1 MRVIYHIS
9 TNDLKNIPEE
19 ARWAEDIGYDGLS
32 VEETAHDP
40 FSALMLAATT
50 TSRVTL
56 ETRVAIAFPRSP
68 MVVAQSARDLQD
80 FSGGRFRL
88 GLGTQVKGHMER
100 RFSVLGIAGSPAAR
114 VHSGVARHLGH
125 MAGRHATEFPG
136 AILQLQP
143 HDAILQPRRRLS
155 PKAPVAISAIN
166 PYNCRVAGQVCNGLA
181 LHPLT
186 SIKYVKEAI
195 IPNIETGARREGRDP
210 SEVKLSSSGFIITG
224 PDSKTIAA
232 RKEATKQRIAFYSS
246 TRTYFPVLELHGLQ
260 ELGQRLHGLSL
271 KGQWAEMTALVSDEM
286 LETFAVIGGYDEVA
300 GRMKEQLGGLV
311 DEVGFNMKVSTPQD
325 EKALRN
331 IINELKG

>member
-1 MRVIYHIS
+1 M
-9 TNDLKNIPEE
+9 
-19 ARWAEDIGYDGLS
+19 
-32 VEETAHDP
+32 
-40 FSALMLAATT
+40 
-50 TSRVTL
+50 
-56 ETRVAIAFPRSP
+56 
-68 MVVAQSARDLQD
+68 
-80 FSGGRFRL
+80 
-88 GLGTQVKGHMER
+88 
-100 RFSVLGIAGSPAAR
+100 
-114 VHSGVARHLGH
+114 
-125 MAGRHATEFPG
+125 
-136 AILQLQP
+136 
-143 HDAILQPRRRLS
+143 
-155 PKAPVAISAIN
+155 
-166 PYNCRVAGQVCNGLA
+166 
-181 LHPLT
+181 T

-224 PDSKTIAA
+224 PDSKTIAT